1 VVSGDSDIRD
11 SDIRGR
17 DEGLTNLP
25 LGVSV
30 ALGEI
35 TMMVVVSALVKLVSD
50 DIATTTIL
58 LFRYALCL
66 PLLLATAVWQ
76 RGRSAFSISRPRTL
90 SLRIATGLIS
100 LACFYAALDLMP
112 LSLVTV
118 LFQTLTLFVTLLAPM
133 MLGERVGWRRW
144 SAVIAGFGGT
154 MLLLNPAAGGWTFT
168 GILLGLGSPFF
179 GALMM
184 ITLRRLGR
192 HDSPATTAVW
202 HNGMG
207 TIVFALIVVAA
218 DAPLPTGGSDLAL
231 LIAVGV
237 LSSFQQFGLAF
248 SHKLVP
254 ASILA
259 PLHYLSIPMGIGAG
273 VLMFGEVLTAE
284 ILVGSTI
291 IIASSIFILRR
302 ERQLRRAGR
311 ES

>member
-1 VVSGDSDIRD
+1 VSGDK
-11 SDIRGR
+11 DIRGR

-66 PLLLATAVWQ
+66 PLLVATAVWQ
-76 RGRSAFSISRPRTL
+76 RGRSALGITKPRTL
-90 SLRIATGLIS
+90 SLRITTGLIS

-144 SAVIAGFGGT
+144 TAVIVGFGGT
-154 MLLLNPAAGGWTFT
+154 LLLLNPAAGGWTLT

-202 HNGMG
+202 HNGVGAM
-207 TIVFALIVVAA
+207 VFAVIVIVA
-218 DAPLPTGGSDLAL
+218 DAPLPAGRADMAL
-231 LIAVGV
+231 LIAIGL

-273 VLMFGEVLTAE
+273 IMLFGEVLTPE
-284 ILVGSTI
+284 IIVGSAI

-302 ERQLRRAGR
+302 ERQLRETGQR
-311 ES
+311 

>member
-1 VVSGDSDIRD
+1 VSGDK
-11 SDIRGR
+11 DIRGR

-66 PLLLATAVWQ
+66 PLLVATAVWQ
-76 RGRSAFSISRPRTL
+76 RGRSALGITKPRTL
-90 SLRIATGLIS
+90 SLRITTGLIS

-144 SAVIAGFGGT
+144 TAVIVGFGGT
-154 MLLLNPAAGGWTFT
+154 LLLLNPAAGGWTLT

-202 HNGMG
+202 HNGVGAM
-207 TIVFALIVVAA
+207 VFAVIVIVA
-218 DAPLPTGGSDLAL
+218 DAPLPTGKADMAL
-231 LIAVGV
+231 LVAIGL

-273 VLMFGEVLTAE
+273 IMLFGEVLTPE
-284 ILVGSTI
+284 IIVGSAI

-302 ERQLRRAGR
+302 ERQLRETGQR
-311 ES
+311 

>member
-1 VVSGDSDIRD
+1 MSGDK
-11 SDIRGR
+11 DIRGR

-35 TMMVVVSALVKLVSD
+35 TILVVVSALVKLVSD

-76 RGRSAFSISRPRTL
+76 RGRSALSITKPRTL
-90 SLRIATGLIS
+90 SIRITTGLIS

-144 SAVIAGFGGT
+144 TAVIVGFGGT
-154 MLLLNPAAGGWTFT
+154 LLLLNPAAGGWTLP

-202 HNGMG
+202 HNGVGAM
-207 TIVFALIVVAA
+207 VFAVIVIVA
-218 DAPLPTGGSDLAL
+218 DAPLPTGKADMAL
-231 LIAVGV
+231 LVAIGL

-273 VLMFGEVLTAE
+273 IMLFGEVLTPE
-284 ILVGSTI
+284 IIVGSAI

-302 ERQLRRAGR
+302 ERQLRETGQR
-311 ES
+311 

>member
-1 VVSGDSDIRD
+1 MSGGK
-11 SDIRGR
+11 DIRGG

-66 PLLLATAVWQ
+66 PLLLVTAIWQ
-76 RGRSAFSISRPRTL
+76 RGRSALSISRPRTL
-90 SLRIATGLIS
+90 SLRITTGLIS

-144 SAVIAGFGGT
+144 TAVIAGFGGT
-154 MLLLNPAAGGWTFT
+154 MLLLNPAAGGWTLT
-168 GILLGLGSPFF
+168 GVLLGLGSPFF

-207 TIVFALIVVAA
+207 AIIFAVIVMVA
-218 DAPLPTGGSDLAL
+218 DAPLPTGRADLAL
-231 LIAVGV
+231 LIAIGV

-273 VLMFGEVLTAE
+273 ILMFGEVLTLE
-284 ILVGSTI
+284 IILGSAI

-302 ERQLRRAGR
+302 ERQLREAGQR
-311 ES
+311 S

>member
-1 VVSGDSDIRD
+1 MSGDK
-11 SDIRGR
+11 DIRGR

-35 TMMVVVSALVKLVSD
+35 TILVVVSALVKLVSD

-66 PLLLATAVWQ
+66 PLLVATAVWQ
-76 RGRSAFSISRPRTL
+76 RGRSALSITKPRTL
-90 SLRIATGLIS
+90 SIRITTGLIS

-144 SAVIAGFGGT
+144 TAVIVGFGGT
-154 MLLLNPAAGGWTFT
+154 LLLLNPAAGGWTLT

-202 HNGMG
+202 HNGVGAM
-207 TIVFALIVVAA
+207 VFAVIVIVA
-218 DAPLPTGGSDLAL
+218 DAPLPAGRADMAL
-231 LIAVGV
+231 LIAIGL

-273 VLMFGEVLTAE
+273 IMLFGEVLTPE
-284 ILVGSTI
+284 IIVGSAI

-302 ERQLRRAGR
+302 ERQLRETGQR
-311 ES
+311 

>member
-1 VVSGDSDIRD
+1 MWGC
-11 SDIRGR
+11 

-76 RGRSAFSISRPRTL
+76 RGRSALSITKPRTL
-90 SLRIATGLIS
+90 SIRITTGLIS

-144 SAVIAGFGGT
+144 TAVIVGFGGT
-154 MLLLNPAAGGWTFT
+154 MLLLNPAAGGWTLT

-207 TIVFALIVVAA
+207 AMIFAVFVIGVG
-218 DAPLPTGGSDLAL
+218 APLPTGRADMAL
-231 LIAVGV
+231 LIAIGV

-273 VLMFGEVLTAE
+273 IMLFGEALTLE
-284 ILVGSTI
+284 IIVGSAI

-302 ERQLRRAGR
+302 ERQLREAGQR
-311 ES
+311 

>member
-1 VVSGDSDIRD
+1 MNGDK
-11 SDIRGR
+11 DIRGR

-35 TMMVVVSALVKLVSD
+35 TILVVVSALVKLVSD

-76 RGRSAFSISRPRTL
+76 RGRSALSITKPRTL
-90 SLRIATGLIS
+90 SLRITTGLIS

-144 SAVIAGFGGT
+144 TAVIVGFGGT
-154 MLLLNPAAGGWTFT
+154 LLLLNPAAGGWTLT

-202 HNGMG
+202 HNGVGAM
-207 TIVFALIVVAA
+207 VFAVIVIVA
-218 DAPLPTGGSDLAL
+218 DAPLPTGKADMAL
-231 LIAVGV
+231 LVAIGL

-273 VLMFGEVLTAE
+273 IMLFGEVLTPE
-284 ILVGSTI
+284 IIVGSAI

-302 ERQLRRAGR
+302 ERQLRETGQR
-311 ES
+311 

>member
-1 VVSGDSDIRD
+1 MSGDK
-11 SDIRGR
+11 DIRGR

-35 TMMVVVSALVKLVSD
+35 TILVVVSALVKLVSD

-76 RGRSAFSISRPRTL
+76 RGRSALSITKPRTL
-90 SLRIATGLIS
+90 SIRITTGLIS

-144 SAVIAGFGGT
+144 TAVIVGFGGT
-154 MLLLNPAAGGWTFT
+154 LLLLNPAAGGWTLT

-202 HNGMG
+202 HNGVGAM
-207 TIVFALIVVAA
+207 VFAVIVIVA
-218 DAPLPTGGSDLAL
+218 DAPLPAGKADMAL
-231 LIAVGV
+231 LVAIGL

-273 VLMFGEVLTAE
+273 IMLFGEVLTPE
-284 ILVGSTI
+284 IIVGSAI

-302 ERQLRRAGR
+302 ERQLRETGQR
-311 ES
+311 

>member
-1 VVSGDSDIRD
+1 MSDD
-11 SDIRGR
+11 KDTRGR

-35 TMMVVVSALVKLVSD
+35 TILVVVSALVKLVSD

-76 RGRSAFSISRPRTL
+76 RGRSALSITKPRTL
-90 SLRIATGLIS
+90 SIRITTGLIS

-144 SAVIAGFGGT
+144 TAVIVGFGGT
-154 MLLLNPAAGGWTFT
+154 LLLLNPAAGGWTLT

-202 HNGMG
+202 HNGVGAM
-207 TIVFALIVVAA
+207 VFAVIVIVA
-218 DAPLPTGGSDLAL
+218 DAPLPNGKADMAL
-231 LIAVGV
+231 LVAIGL

-273 VLMFGEVLTAE
+273 IMLFGEVLTPE
-284 ILVGSTI
+284 IIVGSAI

-302 ERQLRRAGR
+302 ERQLRETGQR
-311 ES
+311 

>member
-1 VVSGDSDIRD
+1 MSGDSNMRTGD
-11 SDIRGR
+11 G
-17 DEGLTNLP
+17 GLTNLP

-76 RGRSAFSISRPRTL
+76 HGRSALSITKPRTL

-144 SAVIAGFGGT
+144 TAVIVGFGGT
-154 MLLLNPAAGGWTFT
+154 MLLLNPAAGGWTLT

-207 TIVFALIVVAA
+207 AIIFAVIMIAVG
-218 DAPLPTGGSDLAL
+218 APLPTGRADMAL
-231 LIAVGV
+231 LIAIGV

-273 VLMFGEVLTAE
+273 IMLFGEALTLE
-284 ILVGSTI
+284 IIVGSAI

-302 ERQLRRAGR
+302 ERQLREAGQR
-311 ES
+311 